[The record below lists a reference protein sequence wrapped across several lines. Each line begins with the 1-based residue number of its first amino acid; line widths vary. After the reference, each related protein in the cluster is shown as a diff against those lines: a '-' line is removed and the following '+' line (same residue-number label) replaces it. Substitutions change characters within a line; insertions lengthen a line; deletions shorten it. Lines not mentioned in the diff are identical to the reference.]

1 MAVGMDQGVAGLAPR
16 LFTLEEETGSHHGQS
31 ANNASTAAR
40 IARPSLCLRTMP
52 LFGRSKKNAQRLDSS
67 GDMGDRIREAQ
78 LGARFITLHKSKGRL
93 ALTFCNV
100 PDGTDGVVVHSI
112 GQVSIAP
119 AAGLQVGDV
128 ILSVNQHLV
137 ANHAGAVQLIDNA
150 TDEIVLGLAATGRP
164 TSEHPE
170 LLKRESSS
178 TFALDESSQK
188 GLVG

>member
-1 MAVGMDQGVAGLAPR
+1 MIRLRKRQHGGSDRPAP
-16 LFTLEEETGSHHGQS
+16 
-31 ANNASTAAR
+31 A
-40 IARPSLCLRTMP
+40 PSLPRHAMP